1 MPKSKKVEETTP
13 EIEAELTE
21 KETEKA
27 SEEKPKTVPPKPPIS
42 RSGPAFPPAHQ
53 FHGTRGNMINNRQR
67 PGRAA
72 NRGR

>member
-1 MPKSKKVEETTP
+1 MTTP
-13 EIEAELTE
+13 VKEGGETPVEPLLEEMKIE
-21 KETEKA
+21 KEE
-27 SEEKPKTVPPKPPIS
+27 PKVVPPKPPIS

-53 FHGTRGNMINNRQR
+53 FHGTRGNNMNNRQR

>member
-1 MPKSKKVEETTP
+1 MSKAIKNEEETPAIEVSEEAKITEEKSK
-13 EIEAELTE
+13 AL
-21 KETEKA
+21 
-27 SEEKPKTVPPKPPIS
+27 PPKPPIS

-53 FHGTRGNMINNRQR
+53 FHGTRGNNMNNRQR